1 MPLDAV
7 PTSRHA
13 VCRNAIQQESSRR
26 VIYRQVPF
34 SVSFL
39 AHRCRDHGNRMVRRI
54 SERVI
59 GVGIAAIAAIIVAGF
74 ITYTRLQL
82 LSDAAGWVSRTERV
96 RYALQR
102 TLSTV
107 QDAESAVRGYLI
119 THEDPFLEP
128 YTRAHA
134 DLDSNL
140 LALTALLAD
149 SPARLTRARQL
160 DRLARARLDSLNTAV
175 TAIRDG
181 TFV

>member
-1 MPLDAV
+1 MPPDAV
-7 PTSRHA
+7 PTRRRTA
-13 VCRNAIQQESSRR
+13 CRNAIEQESSRP

-34 SVSFL
+34 SVSFRG
-39 AHRCRDHGNRMVRRI
+39 HRCRDHGSRMVRRI

-59 GVGIAAIAAIIVAGF
+59 GVGIAAIAAIVVAGI
-74 ITYTRLQL
+74 ITYTRIEL
-82 LSDAAGWVSRTERV
+82 LSDAAGWVNRTERV

-149 SPARLTRARQL
+149 SPAQLMRAREL
-160 DRLARARLDSLNTAV
+160 DRLARARLDRLNTTV
-175 TAIRDG
+175 T
-181 TFV
+181 